1 MDKIKNEGTFSFS
14 ICVIY
19 FYNMSIFKKTE
30 ERPQNDSLEALR
42 EILASAFLPFN
53 VRDIA
58 QREIELLSRMNSS
71 AAEFSIGVAYIEY
84 LLSLPWN
91 KKTEDNL
98 DIARAERILDERHY
112 GRGEE
117 KKCHMAG
124 MIRGS
129 ARIRTEP

>member
-1 MDKIKNEGTFSFS
+1 
-14 ICVIY
+14 
-19 FYNMSIFKKTE
+19 MSIFKKTE

-42 EILASAFLPFN
+42 EILVSTFLP
-53 VRDIA
+53 VHVKDIA

-71 AAEFSIGVAYIEY
+71 AAEFSIGMTYIEY

-112 GRGEE
+112 GLKAVKE
-117 KKCHMAG
+117 
-124 MIRGS
+124 
-129 ARIRTEP
+129 RILEHLAVGP